1 MILKWHFS
9 DLMNLFTDPPFGVFA
24 VGDEHDMRIIHALI
38 VGVMDT
44 PYEGGLFYFVMKCPN
59 DYPIH
64 PPKVKLMTTD
74 AGRVRFNP
82 NFYKNGKVCI
92 SILGWDIEYY

>member
-1 MILKWHFS
+1 
-9 DLMNLFTDPPFGVFA
+9 MNLFTDPPFGVFA
-24 VGDEHDMRIIHALI
+24 VGDENDMRIIHALV

-44 PYEGGLFYFVMKCPN
+44 PYEGGFFYFVMKCPN

-92 SILGWDIEYY
+92 SILG